1 MTMDRIQP
9 TVSQPTSAGV
19 SVVLASSS
27 LDTIDQQRVW
37 PAGRGDAGQPQTPA
51 ITPDASRVLRNTY
64 ALLSLTLLFSAGV
77 AATSVALAL
86 PAPGI
91 MLTLAGYFGLLFAV
105 FKLKNSVWALPAV
118 FGLTGFMG
126 YTLGPLLTQS
136 LALPGG
142 GQVVT
147 MALAATGVTFMALSG
162 WVLSTRRD
170 FSFMGGFLFAGMVIA
185 LLCGLAAIFFQ
196 IPALGLAVSGMVA
209 LLSAG
214 LILHDTSR
222 IIHGG
227 ETNYVLATVGLY
239 VSIFNLFASL
249 LSLFGLGG
257 SNE

>member
-1 MTMDRIQP
+1 MDRIHPRASQQAQER
-9 TVSQPTSAGV
+9 VSAALAG
-19 SVVLASSS
+19 S
-27 LDTIDQQRVW
+27 LHDRTDRQGEW
-37 PAGRGDAGQPQTPA
+37 PARRGGVGYPQASPIA
-51 ITPDASRVLRNTY
+51 HEASRVLRNTY
-64 ALLSLTLLFSAGV
+64 ALLSLTLLFSAGI
-77 AATSVALAL
+77 ASASVALAL

-126 YTLGPLLTQS
+126 YTLGPLLSQS

-142 GQVVT
+142 GQIVT

-162 WVLSTRRD
+162 WALTTRRD

-185 LLCGLAAIFFQ
+185 LMCGLAAVFLQ

-214 LILHDTSR
+214 LILYDTSR

-257 SNE
+257 REE